1 MTDPGLRQKRLRL
14 ACRRGMLEVEL
25 ALRPWFERHGA
36 GLSPAEL
43 DDFERLL
50 VLEDLD
56 LWEVLCSRQPDPEGL
71 VSGLVA
77 RLKRELF
84 AKPDAD

>member
-1 MTDPGLRQKRLRL
+1 MSETELRQKRLRL

-25 ALRPWFERHGA
+25 SLRPWFERHGA
-36 GLSPAEL
+36 GLTAAEL

-50 VLEDLD
+50 ALEDLD
-56 LWEVLCSRQPDPEGL
+56 LWEVLCSRRPDPEGL
-71 VSGLVA
+71 ASGLAA